1 MFMQTLRAKR
11 LGSFTFVEMLAVIT
25 SVVILIALIMPSY
38 REARQKAKF
47 VRWTAYNASW
57 NRDADCVVNFN
68 FQEGKGN
75 KLTNGGESCDWKTIN
90 GSYNA
95 RDFDGRLSTL
105 YNDSTNNF
113 TWTSGGR
120 WGRYKKA
127 LRFKNGLNNCVQI
140 GNPLTANL
148 PIVNDAVLDLT
159 TGEVQAMSY
168 VNNSTGAKTSNLSK
182 VDPQRDALDFTPM
195 DNFTVIAW
203 VKFGDE
209 NGNLTG
215 LNNYQCIFARC
226 NWGVEGVV
234 NPQAS
239 GFSSAQFDLYTD
251 IKSSGTKKG
260 SFDVDVFTL
269 CPGYDSDAV
278 DFKDANWKQVA
289 LRYTYPPPPVY
300 AGESA
305 SDKVYRCV
313 DVFYNGKLQSGKRA
327 TYNTTANGS
336 RAKGVTILGA
346 ARTTYGGGNYSFP
359 FEGLMDEFMI
369 FKKALPDAQIKGE
382 YLMGVE

>member
-1 MFMQTLRAKR
+1 MMMQEMRMRR

-25 SVVILIALIMPSY
+25 AVIVLIAIIMPAL
-38 REARQKAKF
+38 REARQRAKF
-47 VRWTAYNASW
+47 VRWSAYNAQW

-68 FQEGKGN
+68 FQEGSGN
-75 KLTNGGESCDWKTIN
+75 RLQNGGESCDWRTSN
-90 GSYNA
+90 GSYNT

-105 YNDSTNNF
+105 YSDTTSNF
-113 TWTSGGR
+113 TWSTGGR

-140 GNPLTANL
+140 GNPVTASL
-148 PIVNDAVLDLT
+148 PIKNDAVLDLA
-159 TGEVQAMSY
+159 TGNVYGMSC
-168 VNNSTGAKTSNLSK
+168 VGNSTGAKTTDLTK
-182 VDPQRDALDFTPM
+182 VDPQRDALDFTPL

-203 VKFGDE
+203 MKFGDE
-209 NGNLTG
+209 NGNLSG
-215 LNNYQCIFARC
+215 LNNYQCVFARC

-234 NPQAS
+234 DPQAS
-239 GFSSAQFDLYTD
+239 GFSTAQFDLYTD

-269 CPGYDSDAV
+269 CPGYDEDSV

-289 LRYTYPPPPVY
+289 LRYMYPPPPVK
-300 AGESA
+300 AGQSTA
-305 SDKVYRCV
+305 DAVYRSV
-313 DVFYNGKLQSGKRA
+313 DVFYNGQLQTGKRA

-336 RAKGVTILGA
+336 RTSGVTILGA

-369 FKKALPDAQIKGE
+369 FKKALPDTEIKGE
-382 YLMGVE
+382 YLMGIE